1 MSARIP
7 PKRPDRLAA
16 SFITGVDHADAPPP
30 QARPAQPPQGPR
42 RPADGARLHREMRRI
57 GLAGG
62 LAMVALVGALG
73 GWAATTEIGGAVIAA
88 GQAVVHGKP
97 QTVQSLDGGIIAEIN
112 VKDGD
117 LVNAGDVLVRLDPT
131 LLKIN
136 LDSARTRLADALA
149 LKARLTAEQLGQ
161 ETLRFDYPDLPF
173 PPLDTAQFEEGQR
186 KIFKARA
193 QVRDGRAEQLAER
206 LDQFEN
212 QLAGIR
218 AQIAAKR
225 DQLGFLEKDLDS
237 IRILTEEG
245 LARQSQMTTLQR
257 DRSDLLGQIASLES
271 DMARIRNEM
280 RDAEIETL
288 QAERSFQEGV
298 VTELREVTA
307 TTEELLLE
315 IVTRTAQLD
324 RIEVRAPAD
333 GVVHEMQVATL
344 GGVVAPGGTILS
356 VVPLGRGVDFDLRV
370 DPRAI
375 DQVYPGQK
383 AQVIFSAFDPRNA
396 PRLIGE
402 VTTVSPDA
410 VTDPRTGQ
418 EFFRIGLSVPP
429 TELARLGD
437 VKLVPG
443 MPVEAFLET
452 TDRTVMSYLL
462 HPLSSQLTRA
472 FRED

>member
-1 MSARIP
+1 MSP
-7 PKRPDRLAA
+7 PPPPRLAA
-16 SFITGVDHADAPPP
+16 SFVTGVDHPSRPRKPGP
-30 QARPAQPPQGPR
+30 QAGAAEPPAPR
-42 RPADGARLHREMRRI
+42 NLSAEMRRI

-62 LAMVALVGALG
+62 LGMVLLVGALG

-88 GQAVVHGKP
+88 GQAEVQGKP

-117 LVNAGDVLVRLDPT
+117 RVTAGEVLVRLDPT

-149 LKARLTAEQLGQ
+149 LKARLTAEQLGH

-173 PPLDTAQFEEGQR
+173 EPLDTAQFEEGQR
-186 KIFKARA
+186 KIFAARA
-193 QVRDGRAEQLAER
+193 KVREGRADQLAER
-206 LDQFEN
+206 LEQFEN
-212 QLAGIR
+212 QLAGLR

-225 DQLGFLEKDLDS
+225 DQLGFLEKDLAS
-237 IRILTEEG
+237 VRTLVGEG
-245 LARQSQMTTLQR
+245 LARQSQMTTLER
-257 DRSDLLGQIASLES
+257 DRSDLLGQIAAFEA
-271 DMARIRNEM
+271 DMARVRNEM

-288 QAERSFQEGV
+288 QAERGFQEEV
-298 VTELREVTA
+298 VTQLREVTA
-307 TTEELLLE
+307 KTEELLLE

-333 GVVHEMQVATL
+333 GVVHEMQVTTL

-356 VVPLGRGVDFDLRV
+356 VVPLGRGVDFELRV

-375 DQVYPGQK
+375 DQVYPGQR

-402 VTTVSPDA
+402 VTTVSPDT
-410 VTDPRTGQ
+410 VTDPKTGQ
-418 EFFRIGLSVPP
+418 KFFRIGLMVPP
-429 TELARLGD
+429 EELARLGD

-452 TDRTVMSYLL
+452 ADRTVLSYLL
-462 HPLSSQLTRA
+462 HPLTSQFTRA

>member
-1 MSARIP
+1 MSP
-7 PKRPDRLAA
+7 PPRLAA
-16 SFITGVDHADAPPP
+16 SFVTGVDRTP
-30 QARPAQPPQGPR
+30 RPAEPAPQPRDQRPPR
-42 RPADGARLHREMRRI
+42 PPHPPRSLGGEMRRI

-62 LAMVALVGALG
+62 LGMVVLVGALG

-97 QTVQSLDGGIIAEIN
+97 QTVQSLDGGIVAEIN
-112 VKDGD
+112 VRDGD
-117 LVNAGDVLVRLDPT
+117 RVSAGAVLVRLDPT
-131 LLKIN
+131 LLRIN

-173 PPLDTAQFEEGQR
+173 PALDTAQFEEGQR
-186 KIFKARA
+186 KIFAARA
-193 QVRDGRAEQLAER
+193 RVREGRADQLAER
-206 LDQFEN
+206 LQQFEN
-212 QLAGIR
+212 QLAGLR

-257 DRSDLLGQIASLES
+257 DRSDLLGQIAALDS
-271 DMARIRNEM
+271 DMARVHNEM

-288 QAERSFQEGV
+288 QAERGFQEDV

-307 TTEELLLE
+307 KTEELLLE

-324 RIEVRAPAD
+324 RIEVRAPVD

-356 VVPLGRGVDFDLRV
+356 VVPVGRGVDFDLRV

-375 DQVYPGQK
+375 DQVHPGQK
-383 AQVIFSAFDPRNA
+383 AQVIFSAFDPRST
-396 PRLIGE
+396 PRLMGE

-418 EFFRIGLSVPP
+418 KFFRIGLAVPP
-429 TELARLGD
+429 EELARLGD

-452 TDRTVMSYLL
+452 ADRTVMSYLL
-462 HPLSSQLTRA
+462 HPLTSQFARA